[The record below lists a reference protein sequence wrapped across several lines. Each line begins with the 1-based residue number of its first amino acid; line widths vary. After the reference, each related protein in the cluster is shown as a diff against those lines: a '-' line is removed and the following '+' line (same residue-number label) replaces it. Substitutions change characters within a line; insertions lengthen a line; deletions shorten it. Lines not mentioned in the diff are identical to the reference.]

1 MTADAAHSPA
11 RVGVLRRYTDFLPV
25 TADTPLI
32 SLGEGDTPLVRSPS
46 LEKRTGAGEVWLKY
60 EGANPTG
67 SFKDRGM
74 VMAIAKALEEGAH
87 TTICASTGNTSAAAA
102 AYSARGG
109 IRCVV
114 LVSEQIAAGK
124 MAQAQMYG
132 ADVVVLEAN
141 FDQRLQL
148 AKDLAGMS
156 SGVVHVN
163 SVNPYRLEG
172 QKTAAFEI
180 CDVLGDAP
188 DELYIPVGNAGNIF
202 AYWTGFK
209 AYVDRGRAKSK
220 PVMRGFQAEGAAAI
234 VQGHAIADPRT
245 VASALEIGNPENWTK
260 ATGARDESGGSI
272 ESVSDEQILE
282 AYRELAL
289 EGIFCEPASGAAVA
303 GLLDRARRGL
313 VKSGSS
319 VVCVLTGSG
328 LKDPDRALT
337 QSKPRIEVEAEV
349 ESIAGALGW

>member
-1 MTADAAHSPA
+1 MRAEAASSPA
-11 RVGVLRRYTDFLPV
+11 RVGVLRRYAELLPV

-46 LEKRTGAGEVWLKY
+46 LQKRTGADEVWLKY

-74 VMAIAKALEEGAH
+74 VMAVAKSLEEGAH
-87 TTICASTGNTSAAAA
+87 TAICASTGNTSAAAA
-102 AYSARGG
+102 AYSARAG

-141 FDQRLQL
+141 FDERLQL
-148 AKDLAGMS
+148 AKDLAAMS
-156 SGVVHVN
+156 SGIVHVN

-172 QKTAAFEI
+172 QKTAAFEV

-202 AYWTGFK
+202 AYWTGFR
-209 AYVDRGRAKSK
+209 AYVDIGRAKRK
-220 PVMRGFQAEGAAAI
+220 PAMRGFQAEGAAAI

-245 VASALEIGNPENWTK
+245 VASALEIGNPENWSK

-303 GLLDRARRGL
+303 GLLERARRGL

-319 VVCVLTGSG
+319 IVCVLTGSG

-337 QSKPRIEVEAEV
+337 QSKPRIEVQAQVEA
-349 ESIAGALGW
+349 IAGTLGW

>member
-1 MTADAAHSPA
+1 MTAGVPDSPA
-11 RVGVLRRYTDFLPV
+11 RVGVLRRYAELLPV
-25 TADTPLI
+25 TADTPLL

-46 LEKRTGAGEVWLKY
+46 LEMRTGAGEVWLKY

-87 TTICASTGNTSAAAA
+87 TAICASTGNTSAAAA
-102 AYSARGG
+102 AYSARGSL
-109 IRCVV
+109 RCVV

-141 FDQRLQL
+141 FDERLQL
-148 AKDLAGMS
+148 AKDLATLS

-188 DELYIPVGNAGNIF
+188 DEVYIPVGNAGNIF
-202 AYWTGFK
+202 AYWNGFK
-209 AYVDRGRAKSK
+209 AYVEVGRAKSK
-220 PVMRGFQAEGAAAI
+220 PAMRGFQAEGAAAI

-245 VASALEIGNPENWTK
+245 VASALEIGNPENWAK

-272 ESVSDEQILE
+272 ESVTDEQILN

-289 EGIFCEPASGAAVA
+289 EGVFCEPASGASVA
-303 GLLDRARRGL
+303 GLVDRARRGL
-313 VKSGSS
+313 VSRGSS

-328 LKDPDRALT
+328 LKDPDRAM
-337 QSKPRIEVEAEV
+337 SESNPPIEVEAEV
-349 ESIAGALGW
+349 KVIAGALGW

>member
-1 MTADAAHSPA
+1 MRTDAAHSPA
-11 RVGVLRRYTDFLPV
+11 RMGVLRRYADLLPV
-25 TADTPLI
+25 TVETPLI
-32 SLGEGDTPLVRSPS
+32 SLGEGETPLVRSPS

-74 VMAIAKALEEGAH
+74 VMAIAKALEDGSDTA
-87 TTICASTGNTSAAAA
+87 ICASTGNTAAAAA

-109 IRCVV
+109 MRCVV

-124 MAQAQMYG
+124 MAQVQMYG

-141 FDQRLQL
+141 FDERLQL
-148 AKDLAGMS
+148 AKDLAAMS
-156 SGVVHVN
+156 PGVVHVN

-172 QKTAAFEI
+172 QKTAAFEV

-202 AYWTGFK
+202 AYWSGFK
-209 AYVDRGRAKSK
+209 VYADVGRANSK
-220 PVMRGFQAEGAAAI
+220 PAMRGFQAEGAAAI

-245 VASALEIGNPENWTK
+245 VASALEIGNPENWIK

-289 EGIFCEPASGAAVA
+289 EGFFCEPASGAAVA
-303 GLLDRARRGL
+303 GLLDRAGRGL
-313 VKSGSS
+313 VTPGSS
-319 VVCVLTGSG
+319 VVCVLTGTG
-328 LKDPDRALT
+328 LKDPERALT
-337 QSKPRIEVEAEV
+337 QSKPRIEVEADAGA
-349 ESIAGALGW
+349 IAGALGW